1 LDAFGIGWC
10 QDSIVIGLRQQ
21 VLNRFIFGPSNHSW
35 ETCVSENES
44 GENPT
49 EPIEVPAALQEVA
62 DVDPFEE
69 LTAGAMEE
77 GEELE
82 IQEESSFKPS
92 LEQLFLSLL
101 FVSNDLVTLK
111 LAREIL
117 GDAEMTVR
125 QLEKLARSLD
135 MSLEE
140 QGSPFTVAGLAN
152 GYRLRTRPEYYPLL
166 RPLFKEQQARRLSQA
181 AVETLA
187 VIAYKQPMTKAEI
200 EAIRGVAAD
209 GALKK
214 LLEKRLITVSG
225 RSDQP
230 GRALTYGTTREFL
243 EYFGIRKVPDDL
255 PRLAEFE
262 DLVQSKA
269 LLPQMRQGELFQA
282 EQEN

>member
-1 LDAFGIGWC
+1 M
-10 QDSIVIGLRQQ
+10 
-21 VLNRFIFGPSNHSW
+21 
-35 ETCVSENES
+35 SENES
-44 GENPT
+44 GANPSET
-49 EPIEVPAALQEVA
+49 GEVPAALQEA
-62 DVDPFEE
+62 TEVDPFEG

-77 GEELE
+77 GDELE

-92 LEQLFLSLL
+92 QEQLFLSLL

-117 GDAEMTVR
+117 VDAELTAR

-135 MSLEE
+135 VSLEQ

-187 VIAYKQPMTKAEI
+187 VIAYKQPITKAEI

-282 EQEN
+282 EQES

>member
-1 LDAFGIGWC
+1 M
-10 QDSIVIGLRQQ
+10 
-21 VLNRFIFGPSNHSW
+21 
-35 ETCVSENES
+35 SEINTQH
-44 GENPT
+44 PT
-49 EPIEVPAALQEVA
+49 EQEQAEQDRFEGLAATPL
-62 DVDPFEE
+62 DD
-69 LTAGAMEE
+69 

-82 IQEESSFKPS
+82 IQDESSFRPDP
-92 LEQLFLSLL
+92 EQLLLALL

-111 LAREIL
+111 TAREIL
-117 GDAEMTVR
+117 GDPDMTIRQLDKLAMAVDAQLEAQSSPMTV
-125 QLEKLARSLD
+125 
-135 MSLEE
+135 
-140 QGSPFTVAGLAN
+140 VALAN
-152 GYRLRTRPEYYPLL
+152 GYRVRTRPEYYPHL

-187 VIAYKQPMTKAEI
+187 VIAYKQPITKAEI

-214 LLEKRLITVSG
+214 LLEKRLITISG

-269 LLPQMRQGELFQA
+269 LLPQMRQGELFQG
-282 EQEN
+282 EQET

>member
-1 LDAFGIGWC
+1 
-10 QDSIVIGLRQQ
+10 
-21 VLNRFIFGPSNHSW
+21 
-35 ETCVSENES
+35 VSEIETQ
-44 GENPT
+44 PT
-49 EPIEVPAALQEVA
+49 ELDQAEQ
-62 DVDPFEE
+62 DRFEGLASTPMDDGDE
-69 LTAGAMEE
+69 LD
-77 GEELE
+77 
-82 IQEESSFKPS
+82 IQEESSFHPEP
-92 LEQLFLSLL
+92 EQLLLALL

-111 LAREIL
+111 TAREIL
-117 GDAEMTVR
+117 GSPDMTIR
-125 QLEKLARSLD
+125 QLDKLAMAVDAR
-135 MSLEE
+135 LEE
-140 QGSPFTVAGLAN
+140 QSSPMTVVALAN
-152 GYRLRTRPEYYPLL
+152 GYRVRTRPEYYPHL

-187 VIAYKQPMTKAEI
+187 VIAYKQPITKAEI

-214 LLEKRLITVSG
+214 LLEKRLITISG

-230 GRALTYGTTREFL
+230 GRALTYGTTKEFL

-269 LLPQMRQGELFQA
+269 LLPQMRQGELFQG